1 MAVTIDQ
8 AFIRQFESEV
18 HMAYQRM
25 GSKLRNT
32 TRFKGNVK
40 GSSTTFQ
47 KVGTGVAGTKSR
59 HGNVP
64 VMSVDHT
71 AVECTLGDYY
81 AADYIDKL
89 DELKINHDERMV
101 ITQSAAAAV
110 GRKSDELIIAALDG
124 TSNTIVESGTDGLT
138 QAKIETVFAA
148 FGDNDVPE
156 DGERYFVVSPT
167 AWTDLLGISA
177 FADAD
182 FVGADDLPYKGGMV
196 ARRWLGFMWMT
207 FSGLDKASN
216 IRKNFA
222 YHRSAIGLASGAEV
236 STELNY
242 IPEKAAHLATSMMS
256 QGAVLIDT
264 RGVYEVQAYEA

>member
-1 MAVTIDQ
+1 MAVDIND
-8 AFIRQFESEV
+8 AFVKQFESEV

-32 TRFKGNVK
+32 VRAKANVK

-47 KVGTGVAGTKSR
+47 KVGKGTAGTKSR

-64 VMSVDHT
+64 VMSIDHSN
-71 AVECTLGDYY
+71 VECTLGDFY

-101 ITQSAAAAV
+101 VTQSAAAAM
-110 GRKSDELIIAALDG
+110 GRKSDELIVTALDTAANVITEGG
-124 TSNTIVESGTDGLT
+124 TTGLNQT
-138 QAKIETVFAA
+138 KVNTVFEY
-148 FGDNDVPE
+148 FGNNDVPD
-156 DGERYFVVSPT
+156 DGERYFVISPGG
-167 AWTDLLGISA
+167 WTDLLGITA
-177 FADAD
+177 FSSAD
-182 FVGADDLPYKGGMV
+182 FVGPDELPYKGGMV
-196 ARRWLGFMWMT
+196 AKRWMGFMWMT
-207 FSGLDKASN
+207 FSGLPVASN

-242 IPEKAAHLATSMMS
+242 VPEKAAHLATSMMS
-256 QGAVLIDT
+256 QGAVLIDGT
-264 RGVYEVQAYEA
+264 GVYEVQAYDA

>member
-1 MAVTIDQ
+1 MALDIND
-8 AFIRQFESEV
+8 AFVKQFESEV

-32 TRFKGNVK
+32 ARFKGNVK

-64 VMSVDHT
+64 VMSIDHT
-71 AVECTLGDYY
+71 NVECTLGDYY

-101 ITQSAAAAV
+101 VTQSAAAAI
-110 GRKSDELIIAALDG
+110 GRKSDDLIVDALDG
-124 TSNTIVESGTDGLT
+124 ATQVITESGTGGLT
-138 QAKIETVFAA
+138 QGKIETVFAT

-156 DGERYFVVSPT
+156 DGERYFIVSPT

-177 FADAD
+177 FSDAD

-196 ARRWLGFMWMT
+196 ARRWLGFMFMT
-207 FSGLDKASN
+207 FSGLDIAAN

>member
-1 MAVTIDQ
+1 MALDIND
-8 AFIRQFESEV
+8 AFVKQFESEV

-40 GSSTTFQ
+40 GTSTTFQ

-64 VMSVDHT
+64 VMSIDHSN
-71 AVECTLGDYY
+71 VECTLGDYY

-101 ITQSAAAAV
+101 VTQSAAAAV

-124 TSNTIVESGTDGLT
+124 TSNTITESGTTGLD

-167 AWTDLLGISA
+167 AWTDLLGIAA

-182 FVGADDLPYKGGMV
+182 FVGSDDLPYKGGMV

>member
-1 MAVTIDQ
+1 MAIDIND
-8 AFIRQFESEV
+8 AFVKQFESEV

-32 TRFKGNVK
+32 VRSKSNVK

-47 KVGTGVAGTKSR
+47 KVGKGTAGTKSR

-64 VMSVDHT
+64 VMSIDHSN
-71 AVECTLGDYY
+71 VECTLGDFY

-101 ITQSAAAAV
+101 VTQSAAAAI
-110 GRKSDELIIAALDG
+110 GRKSDDLIVTALDT
-124 TSNTIVESGTDGLT
+124 TSNSATEGGTTGINQT
-138 QAKIETVFAA
+138 KINTVFEY
-148 FGDNDVPE
+148 FGNNDVPD
-156 DGERYFVVSPT
+156 DGERYFIVSPGG
-167 AWTDLLGISA
+167 WTDLLGISA
-177 FADAD
+177 FSDAD
-182 FVGADDLPYKGGMV
+182 FVGQDDLPYKGGMV
-196 ARRWLGFMWMT
+196 ARRWMGFMWMT
-207 FSGLDKASN
+207 FSGLPVASN
-216 IRKNFA
+216 IRRNFA

-264 RGVYEVQAYEA
+264 TGVYEVQAYDA